1 MKFLADMGISPR
13 LVAELRDKGHDAAH
27 VHERGLGRSTDP
39 EILAAARDERR
50 ILLTHDLD
58 FGKLLAA
65 SGGNLPSVIVFRLKD
80 MRPENV
86 ARHLF
91 TILAQYAESL
101 DKGAILSVG
110 ERRVRI

>member
-39 EILAAARDERR
+39 EILAAARDEGR

-65 SGGNLPSVIVFRLKD
+65 SGGNLP
-80 MRPENV
+80 
-86 ARHLF
+86 
-91 TILAQYAESL
+91 YAPR
-101 DKGAILSVG
+101 KCGPPFIYHPCP
-110 ERRVRI
+110 IC